1 MPPLMSESPAGGTT
15 GGAGV
20 GGLRLT
26 LLGSNNQTLEGTIHI
41 DNLDF
46 LQRLAAG
53 QVPGVG
59 DPAQG
64 VDVTTAAPE
73 DDYDPE
79 GASAYAV
86 VVIFVYGFSIVLL
99 IASHIFLKKKEDKK
113 DGESEKEIDKY
124 LEQASALQRT
134 SEKESFRRLKRSIIP
149 LVSVS
154 MMMGNTSM
162 NSAKL
167 AGTPGDRKVRSAPAS
182 FKSPGLDGRALQ
194 AKAKAGVGSLGG
206 AQVSSSEGEE
216 DHPLLPESPPRPGN
230 KLFTYEKSPEPS
242 PQPPQR
248 IMPTIFEGT
257 ENNSRSSSAAA
268 KDRDDP
274 ERRESCASIES
285 LPWVSCSEEPT
296 PSRNTAEVPTQNLI
310 RTSRPVPGVHK
321 AVKPG
326 SGGPQLKTPLAR
338 ILQPPPRPLAN
349 NYPPPQPLLA
359 PAEGPSPSP
368 PGLGRT
374 LPSSQSASPTFP
386 QRWSQATSPS
396 MRPAHSLSP
405 PGRPCHIIKCPRD
418 LLNCDDEQLMQVTCL

>member
-1 MPPLMSESPAGGTT
+1 MPPLMSESPPD
-15 GGAGV
+15 GAGV

-53 QVPGVG
+53 QL
-59 DPAQG
+59 DPAQDT
-64 VDVTTAAPE
+64 DVTTAVPD

-134 SEKESFRRLKRSIIP
+134 SEKESFRRLKHSIIP

-162 NSAKL
+162 NSARL

-182 FKSPGLDGRALQ
+182 FKSQGLETTSSRPLQ
-194 AKAKAGVGSLGG
+194 TKAKAGVGSLVG
-206 AQVSSSEGEE
+206 SSSEGEE
-216 DHPLLPESPPRPGN
+216 EHPLLPESPPRPGN
-230 KLFTYEKSPEPS
+230 KPLAYDKSPEPS

-248 IMPTIFEGT
+248 IMPTILEGT
-257 ENNSRSSSAAA
+257 ENGSRSSSAAA
-268 KDRDDP
+268 KDIEDL
-274 ERRESCASIES
+274 ERRESCVSIES
-285 LPWVSCSEEPT
+285 LPWVSCTDEPSPSTSTPIRAPKPREPT
-296 PSRNTAEVPTQNLI
+296 VQNTI
-310 RTSRPVPGVHK
+310 GTSRPVPGVHK
-321 AVKPG
+321 AVKAGP
-326 SGGPQLKTPLAR
+326 GGPQLKSPLAR
-338 ILQPPPRPLAN
+338 ILQPPPRPLTN

-359 PAEGPSPSP
+359 PADGPSPSP
-368 PGLGRT
+368 PGQGRT
-374 LPSSQSASPTFP
+374 FASGHNRQSHSPHRVTAGASP
-386 QRWSQATSPS
+386 SL
-396 MRPAHSLSP
+396 RPPHSLAP
-405 PGRPCHIIKCPRD
+405 PGRPCHIIKCPQD
-418 LLNCDDEQLMQVTCL
+418 LLNSDDEKLMQVTCL